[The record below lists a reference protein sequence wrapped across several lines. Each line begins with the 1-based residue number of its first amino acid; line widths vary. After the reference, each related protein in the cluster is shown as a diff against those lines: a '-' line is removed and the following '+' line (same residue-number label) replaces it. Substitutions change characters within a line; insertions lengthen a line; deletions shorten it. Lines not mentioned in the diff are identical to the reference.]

1 MLGARTKGR
10 VEPRDGPPEI
20 AAKRLGLTLA
30 AFNAALPNLYARS
43 FPKPDPGTGNFD
55 LVAIDKWCDAR
66 HPHLFG
72 RTDLQ
77 ALDASTVADE
87 RIAAMR
93 GKAA

>member
-1 MLGARTKGR
+1 MRFR
-10 VEPRDGPPEI
+10 IEPRDGPPEI
-20 AAKRLGLTLA
+20 AAKLLGLTLT
-30 AFNAALPNLYARS
+30 AFTAALPDLYVRG

-72 RTDLQ
+72 RVLQ
-77 ALDASTVADE
+77 ALDASTVAAE

-93 GKAA
+93 GRAA